1 MVLVHHEALASART
15 VSSGCL
21 LSLFTLGTSGTSLN
35 HTNYI
40 LRRQEKPTK
49 MVLKL
54 DI

>member
-35 HTNYI
+35 HTDKLYP
-40 LRRQEKPTK
+40 QETGKANK
-49 MVLKL
+49 NGF
-54 DI
+54 